1 MPLDDE
7 EKRILKEKYKKHR
20 QSIWFGKSDK
30 KRKKK
35 KDSIENSVSED
46 DEVGKEHSV
55 ARKTTPEPDVKTI
68 APQSRSDRRYRSHY
82 EQSGDEA
89 RTDVISPTMKSRS
102 THDNATFESERTSSS
117 TVDTIGLSHDDTEIT
132 PKQKSPTAE
141 SVASEPDIV
150 QLSVRPRTQRGGII
164 TENPS
169 VRTPKQRE
177 SGVQAHAEFTREKKF
192 NTDEVRELKDKV
204 KDQRWSI
211 WTGTSSRKQRK
222 PKARRRKSKKGER
235 EFWQSTQEN
244 ESSDDKKGLTW
255 GIVFMVIFGIV
266 GAIVLGI
273 FLGYYYVRMAG

>member
-7 EKRILKEKYKKHR
+7 EKQILKEKYKKHR

-35 KDSIENSVSED
+35 KDSIENSVSGD
-46 DEVGKEHSV
+46 DEVGGEHSV
-55 ARKTTPEPDVKTI
+55 ARKTTPEPDAKTFTS
-68 APQSRSDRRYRSHY
+68 QSRTDRRYQSHY

-89 RTDVISPTMKSRS
+89 RTDVILPTMKSRS
-102 THDNATFESERTSSS
+102 TRDNATFEPKRASSH
-117 TVDTIGLSHDDTEIT
+117 SHDDTEIT

-177 SGVQAHAEFTREKKF
+177 SGVQANAEFTREKKF